1 MKQISL
7 TILTFL
13 LFVSITNAQNIA
25 PKVSEINSNHRFV
38 IVLEANGSLEA
49 KVLMPDGT
57 ASEYA
62 FNPEDLSTYPQ
73 WIINRITV
81 NRGADVKPLYYT
93 TFQSAETRNYLA
105 FGNTGE
111 NKTISE
117 AAYDKFY
124 EKDDA
129 GNYKYTIQDMYHCV
143 YREYVAD
150 DEKHIYLTYHSD
162 KNGASTTHIFR
173 KGWPSKFMKL
183 VLVKI

>member
-13 LFVSITNAQNIA
+13 VFVSLTIAQNIA

-38 IVLEANGSLEA
+38 IVLQERGTLEA

-62 FNPEDLSTYPQ
+62 FNAEDLNTYPQ

-81 NRGADVKPLYYT
+81 NRGENVAPLYYT
-93 TFQSAETRNYLA
+93 TYQSAETRNYLA
-105 FGNTGE
+105 FGNSGE

-117 AAYDKFY
+117 EAYDKFY

-129 GNYKYTIQDMYHCV
+129 GNYKYTIEDMYHCI
-143 YREYVAD
+143 YREYVAED
-150 DEKHIYLTYHSD
+150 DKHIYLTYHD
-162 KNGASTTHIFR
+162 DRNGAGTVHIFR